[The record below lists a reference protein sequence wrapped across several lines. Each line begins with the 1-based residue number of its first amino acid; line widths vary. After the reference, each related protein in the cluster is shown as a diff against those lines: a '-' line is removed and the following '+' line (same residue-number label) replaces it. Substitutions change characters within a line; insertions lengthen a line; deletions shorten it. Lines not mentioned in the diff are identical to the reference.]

1 MSQIFQNVYPF
12 TTENI
17 AGYLPLMKV
26 KDQDVL
32 TVGSSA
38 DQALNALLLG
48 ANKVV
53 LYDINPNTYEYLKL
67 KKNLIL
73 NTTRERIYEKII
85 NMNQIPKTEE
95 LFSWKDLQNM
105 NLYLKDDDSYQH
117 LQSILQE
124 KEIEFVLGD
133 IFQMDQIINNDKFDR
148 IIFSN
153 ILQYLS
159 IFSDFQKVTE
169 EELLKDSFRKWIS
182 YLNED
187 GILQLI
193 YYYGINGNISDYIKK
208 CNSLKEYML
217 YLISFPDFQN
227 KGEDGIVI
235 YKKTRRD

>member
-17 AGYLPLMKV
+17 AGYFPLMKV

-48 ANKVV
+48 ANRVV
-53 LYDINPNTYEYLKL
+53 LYDINPNTYEYLNL
-67 KKNLIL
+67 KKDLIL
-73 NTTRERIYEKII
+73 NTTREEIYEKII
-85 NMNQIPKTEE
+85 NMDQIPKTEE

-105 NLYLKDDDSYQH
+105 NPYLKDDDSYQY

-133 IFQMDQIINNDKFDR
+133 IFQMDQKINNDKFDR

-169 EELLKDSFRKWIS
+169 EELLKDSFKKWIS